1 VSARRCDLLKEGAH
15 VLGVACHERPTSM
28 VGWNLGVTD
37 GSHTLTPHRIVLVPN
52 GKQCDGSVTE
62 DRQVELIELRE
73 GLVGSPI

>member
-1 VSARRCDLLKEGAH
+1 
-15 VLGVACHERPTSM
+15 M
-28 VGWNLGVTD
+28 VGRKLRVTD

-62 DRQVELIELRE
+62 DRQVEFIELRE